1 MKTLQKQ
8 RTKTNFP
15 RKYININFKFTT
27 LYSDNTYIALY
38 NPINEIF
45 ILIDCNRDVTVYTN
59 SYKYKQNLNMR
70 MSMQACQRQK
80 RYKNWRSSWSVRI
93 VVFELGG
100 GHDFIMGI
108 QIYLKYKYTYEN
120 TGFAILC
127 VDAWLQNIKIFEQS
141 KFSMIFTEYV
151 TGASPPPPTHER
163 PYDVFRGQN
172 RHVTLPSR
180 DIAKLV
186 SS

>member
-80 RYKNWRSSWSVRI
+80 RYKN
-93 VVFELGG
+93 
-100 GHDFIMGI
+100 
-108 QIYLKYKYTYEN
+108 
-120 TGFAILC
+120 
-127 VDAWLQNIKIFEQS
+127 
-141 KFSMIFTEYV
+141 
-151 TGASPPPPTHER
+151 
-163 PYDVFRGQN
+163 
-172 RHVTLPSR
+172 
-180 DIAKLV
+180 
-186 SS
+186 